1 VLLKSKTEDDGV
13 VVNSDLLAK
22 IRPELMNKKKAVQIK
37 EKMDGATLAEIA
49 ENTDTRVRT
58 ANSVTLMSP
67 LRAGVGNEPAI
78 VGAMSALEIDKISDK
93 IEGEKGVFVIEV
105 KKRELPIELENYS
118 TFSKNIAVKLQGR
131 SYQIFKVLEET
142 ADIKDNRKN
151 FF

>member
-1 VLLKSKTEDDGV
+1 
-13 VVNSDLLAK
+13 
-22 IRPELMNKKKAVQIK
+22 
-37 EKMDGATLAEIA
+37 MDGATLEEIA

-67 LRAGVGNEPAI
+67 LLAGVGNEPAI